1 MNYYIGLA
9 LSAGSSMDSGV
20 AVIDDDNNIILVDK
34 LYKMSDVIFFF
45 ENFSSLKN
53 SKICVSVPSDRT
65 MLDGKWRILSKP
77 YQLVSS
83 NQNMPNRDNWTQ
95 RHSNRGSEYLRE
107 LVARGIDVTRFDIY
121 MTRQSMHLN
130 SCYKDR
136 SPADCKF
143 LQQALH
149 YEWGFNDIPANMMPM
164 SHLEAILGAI
174 LAKENANN
182 PDKINIL
189 YNFNGLDVI
198 DIKENLNIST
208 DVYNFE
214 RELVTNSAEKAR
226 L

>member
-1 MNYYIGLA
+1 MNYYVGLSLTAGSTLDTGLA
-9 LSAGSSMDSGV
+9 VLDEDYNLIM
-20 AVIDDDNNIILVDK
+20 VDK

-77 YQLVSS
+77 YQLVAT
-83 NQNMPNRDNWTQ
+83 NKNIPNRDNWTQ

-107 LVARGIDVTRFDIY
+107 LTERGISVNRFDIY
-121 MTRQSMHLN
+121 MTRQSLHLN

-143 LQQALH
+143 LQQALK
-149 YEWGFNDIPANMMPM
+149 YE
-164 SHLEAILGAI
+164 LEESPIYFRSLLTTKKQYKVEQKTKVI
-174 LAKENANN
+174 F
-182 PDKINIL
+182 INVL
-189 YNFNGLDVI
+189 YNFRGLDVI
-198 DIKENLNIST
+198 DIKENLSIST

-214 RELVTNSAEKAR
+214 RELIAK
-226 L
+226 